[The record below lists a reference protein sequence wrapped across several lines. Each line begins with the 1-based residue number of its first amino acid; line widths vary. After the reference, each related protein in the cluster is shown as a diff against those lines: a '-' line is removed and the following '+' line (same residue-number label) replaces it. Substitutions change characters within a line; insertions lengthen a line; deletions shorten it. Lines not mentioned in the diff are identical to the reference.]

1 MSQNQEIQL
10 LPEVA
15 AHPGVGGSIEQL
27 SQAENLLPQFHFQRE
42 AIGVL
47 QDLVDEAKI
56 FRDRLS
62 SSS

>member
-1 MSQNQEIQL
+1 MSQNKEIQL
-10 LPEVA
+10 PPEIA
-15 AHPGVGGSIEQL
+15 TNLGIGGNIEQL
-27 SQAENLLPQFHFQRE
+27 SQAENLLSQFHFQRE